1 MNHNVFNILGSNV
14 NQTSPEFKVVT
25 GAKPRKSRA
34 KRSELSISSAT
45 PVRPRWLS
53 AAARQEWTRIV
64 PMLAERGTLTQV
76 DTMTLAIYCET
87 VARYQ
92 QALHSVQTDGLNIQ
106 VTVLDSGGKAHVTTK
121 PNPALKIL
129 ESAQR
134 DALRLLREMGATP
147 RSRELTRPAK
157 SAPKKKDG
165 TVNLLEAMKARNA
178 R

>member
-1 MNHNVFNILGSNV
+1 M
-14 NQTSPEFKVVT
+14 NQTSAEFKAIT

-34 KRSELSISSAT
+34 KRGELNVFAAL

-53 AAARQEWTRIV
+53 AAARQEWSRIV
-64 PMLAERGTLTQV
+64 PLLAERGTLTQV

-92 QALHSVQTDGLNIQ
+92 QALHSVQNDGLNIK
-106 VTVLDSGGKAHVTTK
+106 VTVLDSSGKAHETTK

-147 RSRELTRPAK
+147 RSRDLTRPAK
-157 SAPKKKDG
+157 SEPKKKDTG
-165 TVNLLEAMKARNA
+165 KLNLLEAMKARNA
-178 R
+178 H